1 MRAILDD
8 SRSIFLQISESVEDD
23 IVLGLIGEEQLIPST
38 NQFAKHFSINPATA
52 AKGVNLLVEKGL
64 VYKKRGIG
72 MVVAAGARER
82 ILAERRRRF
91 REEAIAALLRE
102 AQKLG
107 ITTAEI
113 IDMLERGENNGD

>member
-23 IVLGLIGEEQLIPST
+23 IALGLIGEEQLIPST
-38 NQFAKHFSINPATA
+38 NQFARHFSINPATA
-52 AKGVNLLVEKGL
+52 AKGVNLLVEKGI

-72 MVVAAGARER
+72 MVVATGARGK
-82 ILAERRRRF
+82 ILTERRRRF
-91 REEAIAALLRE
+91 REETIAALLRE